1 MNFDKES
8 KSEKKKLLFFFLFFF
23 FFFAFAREGGGKTVY
38 QTVSDELKYK
48 KKLSSQCKACG
59 IINILKYVNNFLS
72 TNITTLILSSLV
84 SEF

>member
-8 KSEKKKLLFFFLFFF
+8 KSEKKKKDFFSVGGGG
-23 FFFAFAREGGGKTVY
+23 GGGKTIC

-72 TNITTLILSSLV
+72 TNTTTLILSSLV